1 MPKVLCPNC
10 KEEIFVSIK
19 PRSLRENNYYWGVV
33 LQTISDQSGY
43 TPEEVHDAMRWKF
56 LRKGQRFET
65 VASTTSLSVHEFED
79 YLDKIRIWA
88 AQELQLS
95 IPLPE
100 NKNPDE
106 ISK

>member
-19 PRSLRENNYYWGVV
+19 PRSLKENNYYWGVV
-33 LQTISDQSGY
+33 LQTIADGTGY

-65 VASTTSLSVHEFED
+65 VASTSSLSTYEFEE
-79 YLDKIRIWA
+79 YLEKIRMFA
-88 AQELQLS
+88 AQELNCP
-95 IPLPE
+95 IPLPKQNE
-100 NKNPDE
+100 G
-106 ISK
+106 